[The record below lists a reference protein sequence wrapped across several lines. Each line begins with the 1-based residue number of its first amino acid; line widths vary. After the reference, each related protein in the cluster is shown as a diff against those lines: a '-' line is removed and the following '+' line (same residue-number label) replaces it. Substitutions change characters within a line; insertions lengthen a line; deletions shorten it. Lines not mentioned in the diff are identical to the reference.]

1 MNSSSNFHLVFHT
14 NMDPFTL
21 GYALAVAAGG
31 IAGYAKAGSVASLA
45 AGLTFGGI
53 AALGGYL
60 VSIDQPFGHVLV
72 VGTAG
77 VLTFVMGKRYMNSG
91 KIFPAGVVTLLSVL
105 MLARFAYNRFLK

>member
-1 MNSSSNFHLVFHT
+1 
-14 NMDPFTL
+14 MDPFTL

-45 AGLTFGGI
+45 AGLTFGTL
-53 AALGGYL
+53 AAVGGYL
-60 VSIDQPFGHVLV
+60 VSINQPLGHAFV

-77 VLTFVMGKRYMNSG
+77 TLTFVMGKRYMNSG

-105 MLARFAYNRFLK
+105 MLARYAYNKFLR